1 MDRLP
6 PWDELSN
13 LRTELDD
20 TFRAGPE
27 ERKRRKPFIIDEIL
41 EILIMAYMYGN
52 EAGNTMLYGSDVVD
66 QIAPEQEG
74 PNRVIDIDTDDMNR
88 AVFRVIAD
96 KTWEQRVSEYLDDET
111 GTVDDIIRVVDT
123 DMNRIYNDSVLDVGE
138 KANAGSVEWS
148 NEDLPAPDTKDR
160 VMKTW
165 QTMLDNRVRDTH
177 EYLEGMT
184 VPVGRRFYTYDG
196 DSARYPGD
204 FSNPANSINCRCRI
218 SLSMA

>member
-6 PWDELSN
+6 PFDQLAVLRSELES
-13 LRTELDD
+13 D
-20 TFRAGPE
+20 FAAGPE
-27 ERKRRKPFIIDEIL
+27 ERKRRKRDRIDEIL
-41 EILIMAYMYGN
+41 EMLIMAYMFGN
-52 EAGNTMLYGSDVVD
+52 ESANTMLFGPDIVD
-66 QIAPEQEG
+66 TIDPDE
-74 PNRVIDIDTDDMNR
+74 PNRPVRIDVDDMNKS
-88 AVFRVIAD
+88 VFNDIAGKD
-96 KTWEQRVSEYLDDET
+96 WEQRVSEYMDDEN

-138 KANAGSVEWS
+138 KANAGMVEWS
-148 NEDLPAPDTKDR
+148 DEDLPVPDTKDR

>member
-6 PWDELSN
+6 PFDQLTV
-13 LRTELDD
+13 LRSELDD
-20 TFRAGPE
+20 TFQAGTE

-41 EILIMAYMYGN
+41 EMLIMAYMFGN

-66 QIAPEQEG
+66 RIEPEQEG

-88 AVFRVIAD
+88 AVFKVIAG
-96 KTWEQRVSEYLDDET
+96 KNWEQRITEYLDDEN
-111 GTVDDIIRVVDT
+111 GTVDDVIRVVDT
-123 DMNRIYNDSVLDVGE
+123 DMNRIYNDSILNVGE
-138 KANAGSVEWS
+138 RAEDEEPVEGAQK
-148 NEDLPAPDTKDR
+148 PV

-165 QTMLDNRVRDTH
+165 QTMLDDRVRDTH

-184 VPVGRRFYTYDG
+184 IPVNRRFYTYDG

-204 FSNPANSINCRCRI
+204 FSNPANVINCRCRI
-218 SLSMA
+218 SLSNA

>member
-6 PWDELSN
+6 PFDQLTV
-13 LRTELDD
+13 LRSELDD
-20 TFRAGPE
+20 TFQAGTE

-41 EILIMAYMYGN
+41 EMLIMAYMFGN

-66 QIAPEQEG
+66 RIEPEQEG

-88 AVFRVIAD
+88 SVFRVIAD

-123 DMNRIYNDSVLDVGE
+123 DMNRIYNDSILNVGE
-138 KANAGSVEWS
+138 RAEESEPQQGMPTVGV
-148 NEDLPAPDTKDR
+148 T
-160 VMKTW
+160 KTW
-165 QTMLDNRVRDTH
+165 ETMMDERVRSTH
-177 EYLEGMT
+177 EPLQSVS
-184 VPVGRRFYTYDG
+184 VPVNGRFHTWDG

-204 FSNPANSINCRCRI
+204 FTDPNNNINCRCRI
-218 SLSMA
+218 VLSN

>member
-6 PWDELSN
+6 PFDQLTV

-27 ERKRRKPFIIDEIL
+27 ERKRRKPYIIDEIL
-41 EILIMAYMYGN
+41 DMLIIAYLFGN

-66 QIAPEQEG
+66 QIVPEQEG
-74 PNRVIDIDTDDMNR
+74 PNRVIDIDTDDMNKS
-88 AVFRVIAD
+88 VFRVIAD
-96 KTWEQRVSEYLDDET
+96 KTWEQRVSEYLDDDN

-123 DMNRIYNDSVLDVGE
+123 DMNRIYNDSILNVGE
-138 KANAGSVEWS
+138 RA
-148 NEDLPAPDTKDR
+148 EDEEPEDGVAVKPT

-165 QTMLDNRVRDTH
+165 QTMLDDRVRMGH
-177 EYLEGMT
+177 EVLEGVT
-184 VPVGRRFYTYDG
+184 IPVDKRFWTIGG

-204 FSNPANSINCRCRI
+204 FTSPELNIGCRCR
-218 SLSMA
+218 LKLTQA

>member
-20 TFRAGPE
+20 TFRAGTE
-27 ERKRRKPFIIDEIL
+27 ERKRRKPYIIDEIL
-41 EILIMAYMYGN
+41 EMLIMAYMYGN

-66 QIAPEQEG
+66 QIVPG
-74 PNRVIDIDTDDMNR
+74 VGTPNRVIDIDTDDMNK

-96 KTWEQRVSEYLDDET
+96 KTWEQRVSEYLDDEN
-111 GTVDDIIRVVDT
+111 GTVDDVIRVVDT
-123 DMNRIYNDSVLDVGE
+123 DMNRIYNDSILNVGE
-138 KANAGSVEWS
+138 RA
-148 NEDLPAPDTKDR
+148 EDEEPKDGMPKQA

-165 QTMLDNRVRDTH
+165 ITMADDRVRDTH
-177 EYLEGMT
+177 QYLEGMS
-184 VPVGRRFYTYDG
+184 VPVNSRFFTYDN

-204 FSNPANSINCRCRI
+204 FTDPQNNCGCRCRI
-218 SLSMA
+218 SLSNI

>member
-6 PWDELSN
+6 PFDQLTV
-13 LRTELDD
+13 LRSELDD
-20 TFRAGPE
+20 TFQAGTE

-41 EILIMAYMYGN
+41 EMLIMAYMFGN

-66 QIAPEQEG
+66 RIEPEQEG

-88 AVFRVIAD
+88 AVFKVIAG
-96 KTWEQRVSEYLDDET
+96 KNWEQRITEYLDDEN
-111 GTVDDIIRVVDT
+111 GTVDDVIRVVDT
-123 DMNRIYNDSVLDVGE
+123 DMNRIYNDSILNVGE
-138 KANAGSVEWS
+138 RAEDEEPVEGAQK
-148 NEDLPAPDTKDR
+148 PV

-165 QTMLDNRVRDTH
+165 QTMLDDRVRDTH

-184 VPVGRRFYTYDG
+184 IPVNRRFYTYDG

-204 FSNPANSINCRCRI
+204 FSNPANVINCRCRI
-218 SLSMA
+218 SLSNE

>member
-123 DMNRIYNDSVLDVGE
+123 DMNRIYNDSILNVGE
-138 KANAGSVEWS
+138 RA
-148 NEDLPAPDTKDR
+148 EDEEPEDGEVVKPT

-165 QTMLDNRVRDTH
+165 QTVLDDRVRIGH
-177 EYLEGMT
+177 EILEGVT
-184 VPVGRRFYTYDG
+184 IPVNKRFYSLGG

-204 FSNPANSINCRCRI
+204 FTSPELNIGCRCR
-218 SLSMA
+218 LLLTNR